1 VAIVLGIGSVILET
15 VSHAPVLGLALP
27 RVLQVAGWLALAGA
41 ALDKRERA

>member
-1 VAIVLGIGSVILET
+1 MLGIGSVILET